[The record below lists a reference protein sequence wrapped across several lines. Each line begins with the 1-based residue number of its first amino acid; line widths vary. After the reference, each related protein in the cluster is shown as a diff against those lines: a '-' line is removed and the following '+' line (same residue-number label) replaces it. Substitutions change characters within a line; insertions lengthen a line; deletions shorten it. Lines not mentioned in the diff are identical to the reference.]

1 MNKVLNKFSRYTR
14 EFKYNLKLAYPVM
27 IGMLGHIF
35 VQFIDNVMVGQ
46 LGTAELAAISLGN
59 SFVFIAMSIGIGFS
73 QAITPLIAEADG
85 AKKDKVISS
94 IFEHSFMICLIL
106 GLILFTIVFL
116 NRNLLYSMNQPIE
129 VVELASPYLFWVS
142 FSLISIV
149 TFQSFRQFADGLSF
163 TKAAMYSTL
172 LGNVINVILNFFLIF
187 GLWIF
192 PKLGVEGAAIGT
204 LISRICMLIFIVVYL
219 KLHKKLSKYIKR
231 FFPSKVQI
239 KRVKKIIYLGLP
251 SALHSF
257 FEVAF
262 FISAVWMSGIIGK
275 NSQAANQI
283 ALNLASMTYMVALGV
298 GVAAMIRVGNQRG
311 MMNFIKLRE
320 VALSTLLLI
329 IIVDILFCII
339 FLIFNDYL
347 PLLYLDPNNANNL
360 TDVNEVI
367 QIASRLLIIAGVFQL
382 FDGIQAVVLGALRGM
397 QDVNIPAFIIFL
409 SYGLIGFPTSYFLGF
424 YTSLS
429 VVGIWIGLM
438 TGLFSSSLFL
448 FLRFNY
454 LSKKTIRLND

>member
-1 MNKVLNKFSRYTR
+1 MSIVLKGISRYTR

-27 IGMLGHIF
+27 IGMLGHTF

-85 AKKDKVISS
+85 AKKDNDISR
-94 IFEHSFMICLIL
+94 IFEHSFLICLIL

-129 VVELASPYLFWVS
+129 VVKLASPYLFWVS

-204 LISRICMLIFIVVYL
+204 LISRLCMLTFIVIYL

-231 FFPSKVQI
+231 FFPTKVQI
-239 KRVKKIIYLGLP
+239 QRVKKIIYLGLP

-262 FISAVWMSGIIGK
+262 FISAVWMAGVIGK

-329 IIVDILFCII
+329 IIIDIFFCLI

-347 PLLYLDPNNANNL
+347 PLLYLDPGDSNNL
-360 TDVNEVI
+360 TDVNKVI
-367 QIASRLLIIAGVFQL
+367 QVASKLLIIAGVFQL

-397 QDVNIPAFIIFL
+397 QDVNKPALIIFL

-454 LSKKTIRLND
+454 LSKKTIRLNV